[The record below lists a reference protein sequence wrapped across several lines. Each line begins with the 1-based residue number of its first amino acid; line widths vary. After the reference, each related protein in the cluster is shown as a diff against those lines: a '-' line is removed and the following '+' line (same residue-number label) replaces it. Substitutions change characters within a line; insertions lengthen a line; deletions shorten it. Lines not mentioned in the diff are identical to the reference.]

1 MARMRGIAER
11 VEQLLGQAV
20 VATTPVAGGDICTS
34 TRVRL
39 SDGSSALVKTR
50 AGAPDGFFETEARG
64 LRWLAEPGVA
74 DVAEVLAVEHDC
86 LVLRWI
92 EPARPTPESAAGLGR
107 ALARLHASGAR
118 QVRCGRGRLHR
129 HPPAAQPDGD
139 RPGRTSSPPGGCCP
153 TSSWPRTGATSDA
166 ADVSAVET
174 LIGRMVEI
182 AGPEEPPARIHGDL
196 WSGNVVW
203 SVEHGTLIDP
213 AAHGGHR
220 ETDLAMLALFG
231 LPHLQRLVDAYQ
243 EEHPLADG
251 WEERQ
256 PLHQL
261 FPLLVH
267 AALFGGHYGA
277 TRRRGRPPPLT
288 GRPTRRRLR
297 DFRRFAPSQRCL
309 RAGWHPC
316 AVTAADSSAA
326 ARQHVLVVEDD
337 RAVRES
343 LRRSLEFNGYQVST
357 ASDGAEAL
365 AGISGINPDAVVM
378 DVMMPRLDGLE
389 TTRALRKVGNGVPDP
404 RADRPR
410 RRRRPGGGARRR
422 CRRLPDQAVRA
433 RGAARPA
440 PRAAAPGGPGRR
452 TTPRSG
458 WPSPT

>member
-11 VEQLLGQAV
+11 VEQLLGLSV

-50 AGAPDGFFETEARG
+50 AGAPDDFFETEARG

-107 ALARLHASGAR
+107 GLARLHASGADKFGADEDGYIGTLPLPNR
-118 QVRCGRGRLHR
+118 TAPTWPDFFATRRVL
-129 HPPAAQPDGD
+129 PYLKLAAD
-139 RPGRTSSPPGGCCP
+139 RSHI
-153 TSSWPRTGATSDA
+153 DA

-267 AALFGGHYGA
+267 AALFGGHYGQRA
-277 TRRRGRPPPLT
+277 GEVA
-288 GRPTRRRLR
+288 RRL
-297 DFRRFAPSQRCL
+297 
-309 RAGWHPC
+309 
-316 AVTAADSSAA
+316 
-326 ARQHVLVVEDD
+326 
-337 RAVRES
+337 
-343 LRRSLEFNGYQVST
+343 
-357 ASDGAEAL
+357 
-365 AGISGINPDAVVM
+365 
-378 DVMMPRLDGLE
+378 
-389 TTRALRKVGNGVPDP
+389 
-404 RADRPR
+404 
-410 RRRRPGGGARRR
+410 
-422 CRRLPDQAVRA
+422 
-433 RGAARPA
+433 
-440 PRAAAPGGPGRR
+440 
-452 TTPRSG
+452 
-458 WPSPT
+458 